1 MEEVLPFCDILIG
14 NETEAETW
22 ANKNGLPGTKD
33 LATIA
38 KAVALTN
45 KKNTAHPRI
54 VVFTNG
60 AEPTVLVSSAEP
72 DSPKIFPVTPLN
84 DEQIVDT
91 NGAGD
96 AFAGGFIAAL
106 IDGKSW
112 DQCVELGQV
121 MGAMCIQ
128 EVCNLIIIY
137 FKFCA
142 DVCHGDWPS
151 IQVAQ
156 SQGSSVKVVVIPI
169 SGPFQI
175 LHRHSQQWL
184 EQSAFYMSFNA
195 SLPSLLQNHRQ
206 FLHIG
211 RSSINQSIIYL

>member
-1 MEEVLPFCDILIG
+1 M
-14 NETEAETW
+14 W

-45 KKNTAHPRI
+45 KKNTARPRI

-60 AEPTVLVSSAEP
+60 AEPTVLVNSAEP
-72 DSPKIFPVTPLN
+72 DNPKRFPVTPLS

-106 IDGKSW
+106 IDGKNW
-112 DQCVELGQV
+112 DQCVEVGQV

-128 EVCNLIIIY
+128 QVCNPIII
-137 FKFCA
+137 K
-142 DVCHGDWPS
+142 
-151 IQVAQ
+151 
-156 SQGSSVKVVVIPI
+156 
-169 SGPFQI
+169 
-175 LHRHSQQWL
+175 
-184 EQSAFYMSFNA
+184 
-195 SLPSLLQNHRQ
+195 
-206 FLHIG
+206 
-211 RSSINQSIIYL
+211 